1 MGELFR
7 GILPFLIPL
16 GVVLLLLTLFPVIV
30 TIVPTMLGLM

>member
-16 GVVLLLLTLFPVIV
+16 GIVLLLLTLFEPIV
-30 TIVPTMLGLM
+30 TIVPSLLGLL

>member
-16 GVVLLLLTLFPVIV
+16 GIVLLLLTLFPLIV